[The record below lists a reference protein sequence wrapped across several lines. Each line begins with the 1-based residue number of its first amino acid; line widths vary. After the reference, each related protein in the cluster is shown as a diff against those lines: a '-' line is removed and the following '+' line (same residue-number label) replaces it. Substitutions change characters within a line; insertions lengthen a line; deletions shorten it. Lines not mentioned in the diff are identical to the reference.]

1 MFCTECWHETDS
13 SHRTC
18 PRCGANLAI
27 NPHSYEEKLISAL
40 DHPLAE
46 ARVRACWLVG
56 INNIQAAATKL
67 MSVVENDTDLFVR
80 RAAVQALGKIRAR
93 ASRTFGSHFGQS
105 AATGAWPSLYAA
117 TAPAVES
124 GQFIGPSHVFE
135 LFGPPAVVRPNKQA
149 RNRTEA
155 ARLWEIS
162 EQLTDVHYRL
172 PALV

>member
-80 RAAVQALGKIRAR
+80 RAAVLALGKIRAR
-93 ASRTFGSHFGQS
+93 AAVTLLQS
-105 AATGAWPSLYAA
+105 LIGLEDHWM
-117 TAPAVES
+117 AVE
-124 GQFIGPSHVFE
+124 
-135 LFGPPAVVRPNKQA
+135 A
-149 RNRTEA
+149 RKSLNHIEHDSTTVERS
-155 ARLWEIS
+155 S
-162 EQLTDVHYRL
+162 E
-172 PALV
+172 P